1 MWVSTLNAIALLVIV
16 AALGF
21 VLFFMRKLDGALT
34 SLVNEQGERLRKIE
48 RDLDRV
54 RQALDSVSTG
64 VMAIDIRQRIKK
76 G

>member
-1 MWVSTLNAIALLVIV
+1 MWVSTLNAIALFVIL
-16 AALGF
+16 AASGV
-21 VLFFMRKLDGALT
+21 VLFFMRKLDGALS
-34 SLVNEQGERLRKIE
+34 SLVNEQGERLRKME